1 MHIIQILPAVL
12 SNSGVCT
19 LVTPGGAKGFNGLWR
34 KIVQIYLIKY
44 LTQLFIYVV
53 IYFTFEF
60 TKLFF
65 AF

>member
-1 MHIIQILPAVL
+1 MG
-12 SNSGVCT
+12 SGEK
-19 LVTPGGAKGFNGLWR
+19 LYK
-34 KIVQIYLIKY
+34 IYLIKY